1 MIIEVIL
8 ISVII
13 ALIRRGKIDHITKY
27 EVKLKSLFAYLIV
40 QLALVFWKQIN

>member
-27 EVKLKSLFAYLIV
+27 EVKLKVFCLFNRSAGAGVLET
-40 QLALVFWKQIN
+40 N